1 MLYRPIKLYVVA
13 NICGV
18 ELSFSEV
25 ILMWIRRIRIKEV
38 VDGLIISHKAGL
50 GIKRD
55 ELEAFALA
63 GGNIK
68 NVTFGMIAAQKAGIE
83 LTFKKACN
91 ADFNGIQLLE
101 VIQKQGALDENSFK

>member
-1 MLYRPIKLYVVA
+1 MHNA
-13 NICGV
+13 SNT
-18 ELSFSEV
+18 LSILLFLHYLKEFSSNAPC
-25 ILMWIRRIRIKEV
+25 KEV

-91 ADFNGIQLLE
+91 ADFNGKCIKYIKHTFVSTL
-101 VIQKQGALDENSFK
+101 FKRIFV